1 MNVHQAIEV
10 VYGHESHTTAIHLE
24 RAIADAG
31 LAANTSTGPLLWV
44 ETGKP
49 WLPSVETMAGRTTAA
64 WIIDTHRGIGWR
76 RRVAQA
82 FDLVFVAQQDAV
94 APLQAAGIPTRWL
107 PLAAPADL
115 VPAAPPLAERPY
127 DVAFVGQA
135 PRGSLRSAVLDAL
148 AARHRVTP
156 RDGFVAPP
164 RMMERYASAKVVLN
178 MPLATDLN
186 MRVFEATAAGALLVT
201 GPAIGQAEILP
212 EGSYV
217 EVSGRSIDAWVEAVG
232 LALADPT
239 SAGRALEAR
248 AAVLA
253 HHTYRHRGETV
264 VEALSAPA
272 IRRLIKEED
281 RRRALA
287 AGYARWGKAGV
298 AARMPESAPSRVRA
312 AVEAMGWR
320 TATEAK
326 RAQERLRRL
335 GPGLARSR

>member
-1 MNVHQAIEV
+1 MRQAIEIA
-10 VYGHESHTTAIHLE
+10 YGHESHTTAIHLE
-24 RAIADAG
+24 RAVAAAG
-31 LAANTSTGPLLWV
+31 LVADTPGGPLLWV

-49 WLPSVETMAGRTTAA
+49 WLPSVEAMAGRTTAA

-94 APLQAAGIPTRWL
+94 APLQAAGVPTRWL

-115 VPAAPPLAERPY
+115 VPDAPPLADRPY

-135 PRGSLRSAVLDAL
+135 PTGSLRAVVLEAL
-148 AARHRVTP
+148 AVRHRVTP
-156 RDGFVAPP
+156 QDGFVAPP
-164 RMMERYASAKVVLN
+164 QMMERYASAKVVLN

-201 GPAIGQAEILP
+201 GPAIGQEDLLP
-212 EGSYV
+212 AGSYV
-217 EVSGRSIDAWVEAVG
+217 EVADRSVDAWVEAVG
-232 LALADPT
+232 RALADPMAAFR
-239 SAGRALEAR
+239 AGEAR
-248 AAVLA
+248 TTVLDR
-253 HHTYRHRGETV
+253 HTYRHRAETV
-264 VEALSAPA
+264 VEALSEPSV
-272 IRRLIKEED
+272 RRPISNEA

-287 AGYARWGKAGV
+287 AGYSRWGKAGT
-298 AARMPESAPSRVRA
+298 AARLPESGPARVRA
-312 AVEAMGWR
+312 AVEGVGWR